1 MAKTEMK
8 ILIGLNRA
16 VNTINRRSTKILS
29 AYDLTLGQFAVLEVL
44 YHKGAMTIGQVQ
56 GKILSS
62 SGTMP
67 LIVSNLEKRGYII
80 RQADC
85 KDRRRC
91 ILDIT
96 DKAKELVSFAYPQ
109 NEKEI
114 IEMMKIWTDEEKEQL
129 SALLKKFGGN

>member
-56 GKILSS
+56 EKILSS